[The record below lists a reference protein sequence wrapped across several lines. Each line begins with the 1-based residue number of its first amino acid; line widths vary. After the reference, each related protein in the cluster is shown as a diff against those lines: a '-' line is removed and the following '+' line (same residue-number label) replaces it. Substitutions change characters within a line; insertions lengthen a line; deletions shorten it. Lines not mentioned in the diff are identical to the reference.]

1 MHDNFVENLELSGWS
16 VKTDTGW
23 QPITHTN
30 KTVMFD
36 VWEVIT
42 EDGMSLKCA
51 DDHIVFTTDHN
62 EVFVKD
68 LYVGQLIATENGWS
82 AIKSVVKTDRSEH
95 MYDLSVDSPDHRYYT
110 NGILSHNT
118 AVVAAILLHYTL
130 FNDAKVVAILANK
143 ESQAKEIVSRI
154 RQMYEYLPFFLQQG
168 AVSYNKKSVVFENR
182 SEIFCAATGNE
193 SVRGRSCV
201 VGDTSVKVRDKGT
214 GEVRSM
220 GVGEL
225 ASTLTVGRIA
235 SYSNGQTFISNDCF
249 EVWTP
254 DGWSDFDGV
263 VINHDRPT
271 ISLVDHNLSCTPC
284 HLIRDDAGD
293 FIRAD
298 TTPHQEAGVCDVY
311 DLFNVHKANQ
321 YFTNDVVSHNCSVI
335 YIDEAAFIAN
345 DNEFYEST
353 YPVISS
359 GEQTKIIMT
368 STPKGRR
375 GMFFNLF
382 EGADEDVS
390 KSKNG
395 YKKLLFTWKSD
406 PRKNEAWK
414 KTTIERFGVARF
426 MQEFE
431 CVFRGSSGTLIS
443 PTILQ
448 DLAFINPINDD
459 PHLSIYRRYEEGH
472 SYVAYVDT
480 GEGLG
485 GDYSVVTVID
495 VSTVLHEVV
504 CVYRN
509 NTISPI
515 VFPHTI
521 VSVCRS
527 YGSCPVLIE
536 TNNTSGGQVS
546 YGLYYD
552 IEYENVIMTSQS
564 KQNTAAA
571 ESGSVKPGVKT
582 SKLTKRVGCSN
593 LNTLIETGNIVINDA
608 TILEELGTFIAKG
621 ASYEADKDCHDD
633 VVMTLVLHA
642 WYITQDNF
650 SELAGNNI
658 KQHIYDQAVNAALSQ
673 VLPFGFASNNAPPV
687 VEDRMQMK
695 VTSTGNISDWLSQ

>member
-1 MHDNFVENLELSGWS
+1 MGSIQRNMNQTIIENDE
-16 VKTDTGW
+16 
-23 QPITHTN
+23 
-30 KTVMFD
+30 
-36 VWEVIT
+36 WEI
-42 EDGMSLKCA
+42 
-51 DDHIVFTTDHN
+51 
-62 EVFVKD
+62 
-68 LYVGQLIATENGWS
+68 
-82 AIKSVVKTDRSEH
+82 
-95 MYDLSVDSPDHRYYT
+95 
-110 NGILSHNT
+110 
-118 AVVAAILLHYTL
+118 
-130 FNDAKVVAILANK
+130 
-143 ESQAKEIVSRI
+143 
-154 RQMYEYLPFFLQQG
+154 
-168 AVSYNKKSVVFENR
+168 
-182 SEIFCAATGNE
+182 
-193 SVRGRSCV
+193 
-201 VGDTSVKVRDKGT
+201 
-214 GEVRSM
+214 
-220 GVGEL
+220 
-225 ASTLTVGRIA
+225 
-235 SYSNGQTFISNDCF
+235 
-249 EVWTP
+249 WTP
-254 DGWSDFDGV
+254 SGWSDFESV
-263 VINHDRPT
+263 IINHNRET
-271 ISLVDHNLSCTPC
+271 IILDDYDLECTPC
-284 HLIRDDAGD
+284 HLIKINGV
-293 FIRAD
+293 FVRAD
-298 TTPHQEAGVCDVY
+298 TLPHTKSKVQDVY
-311 DLFNVHKANQ
+311 DLYEVEKNHE

-443 PTILQ
+443 PTVLQ
-448 DLAFINPINDD
+448 DLSFINPINDD
-459 PHLSIYRRYEEGH
+459 PHLSIYKRYEEGH

-552 IEYENVIMTSQS
+552 IEYENVILTSQS
-564 KQNTAAA
+564 KQDTAIA
-571 ESGSVKPGVKT
+571 ESGRVKPGVKT

-593 LNTLIETGNIVINDA
+593 LNTLIETGNLIINDA

-633 VVMTLVLHA
+633 TVMTLVLHA

-650 SELAGNNI
+650 KELAGNNI
-658 KQHIYDQAVNAALSQ
+658 KQHIYDQAVSAALSQ
-673 VLPFGFASNNAPPV
+673 VLPFGFASNNASPV

>member
-1 MHDNFVENLELSGWS
+1 MQDKFVENISLSGWS
-16 VKTDTGW
+16 VRTDTGW

-36 VWEVIT
+36 VWEVVT
-42 EDGMSLKCA
+42 EDGLSLKCA
-51 DDHIVFTTDHN
+51 DDHIVFASDYS

-68 LYVGQLIATENGWS
+68 LCVGQLIATENGWS
-82 AIKSVVKTDRSEH
+82 VIKSVVKTAQSEH

-201 VGDTSVKVRDKGT
+201 VGSTSVKVRNKNT
-214 GEVRSM
+214 GEIQSISVE
-220 GVGEL
+220 EL
-225 ASTLTVGRIA
+225 ARIPKERQRTMVGVK
-235 SYSNGQTFISNDCF
+235 QTFISNSDF

-254 DGWSDFDGV
+254 DGWSDFDGI

-271 ISLVDHNLSCTPC
+271 ISLVDHNLECTPC
-284 HLIRDDAGD
+284 HLIQDTEDS
-293 FIRAD
+293 FVRAD
-298 TTPHQEAGVCDVY
+298 SMPHQPGEVCDVY
-311 DLFNVHKANQ
+311 DLFNVHKKNR

-382 EGADEDVS
+382 EGADADVS

-395 YKKLLFTWKSD
+395 YKKLSFTWKSD

-431 CVFRGSSGTLIS
+431 CVFRGSSSTLIS
-443 PTILQ
+443 PTVLQ
-448 DLAFINPINDD
+448 DLVSANPINDD
-459 PHLSIYRRYEEGH
+459 PHLRIYKRYEEGH
-472 SYVAYVDT
+472 SYIAYVDT

-521 VSVCRS
+521 ISVCRS
-527 YGSCPVLIE
+527 YGNCPVLIE

-552 IEYENVIMTSQS
+552 IEYENVILTSQS
-564 KQNTAAA
+564 KQNTAVA

-593 LNTLIETGNIVINDA
+593 LNTLIETGNLIINDA
-608 TILEELGTFIAKG
+608 TILEELGTFVAKG

-633 VVMTLVLHA
+633 TVMTLVLHA

-650 SELAGNNI
+650 KELAGNNI
-658 KQHIYDQAVNAALSQ
+658 KQHIYDQAVAAALSQ
-673 VLPFGFASNNAPPV
+673 VLPFGFASNNVSPV

-695 VTSTGNISDWLSQ
+695 VTSSGNISDWLSQ